1 MTFAPGLAWRD
12 AVRSLDL
19 VASHRL
25 SLIVRARAGPVR
37 DALLARLPRDRMLR
51 LTADADSTS
60 LGGGI
65 DLLDSL
71 ASGTAVVRP
80 GLIERARGK
89 IVVVAGAER
98 LGDTVAGIIA
108 ATLDAGTS
116 GVVLLDEGEDAA
128 GVSAMLTDRSAMIV
142 DLDEV
147 SIRDLAIDEAMPAAG
162 ETPLNDPVA
171 AFATAAV
178 ALGIGSL
185 RAPLQAM
192 AVARALARDGGREE
206 IGDAD
211 AECAVRLALAP
222 RATMVP
228 GDADP
233 SPPPAAQPE
242 EPPASD
248 GEDGAGEADRLIDAA
263 RVALPDG
270 LLDLRAA
277 TRGGRSGSATAARG
291 SAARGRPDRVRAGL
305 PQRGARLDLAA
316 TLIAAAPMQRL
327 RGRYLG
333 ARLSIAKTD
342 IRVRHPI
349 PRQTALTIFAVDAS
363 GSAAMARLAEVK
375 GAVERLLAQSYVRR
389 DEIALIAFRGTGAE
403 LLLPPTRSLARAKR
417 ELAALPGGGP
427 TPLAEGIVAA
437 LAQAVRS
444 RDAGRAPL
452 ILLITDGGAN
462 VARDGTTGR
471 GAAMADAEAAAR
483 LVCTS
488 GIAALVIDSSSR
500 GQDQVASLAAS
511 MNARYVALPR
521 LDDAA
526 LAAIVGGAR

>member
-1 MTFAPGLAWRD
+1 MTTAPGMAWRD

-19 VASHRL
+19 VASHHL

-51 LTADADSTS
+51 LTADADSAS

-80 GLIERARGK
+80 GLVERARGK

-98 LGDTVAGIIA
+98 LGDTVAGLIA

-116 GVVLLDEGEDAA
+116 GVVLLDEDEDAA

-142 DLDEV
+142 DLDAV

-211 AECAVRLALAP
+211 AECAVRLVLAP

-228 GDADP
+228 GNSETAPLD
-233 SPPPAAQPE
+233 AQPE

-248 GEDGAGEADRLIDAA
+248 GEDGAAEADRLIDAA

-270 LLDLRAA
+270 LLDFRTA

-291 SAARGRPDRVRAGL
+291 SAARGRPGRVRAGL

-327 RGRYLG
+327 RGRG
-333 ARLSIAKTD
+333 AGASLSIAKAD
-342 IRVRHPI
+342 IRVRHPR

-375 GAVERLLAQSYVRR
+375 GAVERLLSQSYVRR

-471 GAAMADAEAAAR
+471 GAATADAEAAAR
-483 LVCTS
+483 LVRAS

-500 GQDQVASLAAS
+500 GQDQVATLAAS